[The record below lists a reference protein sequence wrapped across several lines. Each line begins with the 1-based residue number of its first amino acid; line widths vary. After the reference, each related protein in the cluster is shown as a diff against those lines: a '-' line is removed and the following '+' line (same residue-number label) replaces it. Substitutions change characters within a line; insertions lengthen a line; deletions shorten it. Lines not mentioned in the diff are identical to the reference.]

1 MIDLTTIDVNPIP
14 KPTMLLMETNRSL
27 GSKNINLKI
36 TLGLII
42 LVGFII
48 LPIII
53 RKNDKYEEN
62 K

>member
-14 KPTMLLMETNRSL
+14 KPTMLLMEANRSL

-42 LVGFII
+42 LVGIII